1 MLDLPEL
8 FAPASSVRGRTSIVC
23 SSKIDLN
30 PPTER
35 VVIVTGPSGYFLV
48 IPIRPGHIGSASRS
62 AICGCLEWHYRRKR
76 TDSEGIQ
83 ELPGSLVRVRGSG
96 AGAEE
101 KQGAVTCTGSETTR
115 QKGSAGGAS

>member
-35 VVIVTGPSGYFLV
+35 VVIVTGPSGDSLLFPFDLD
-48 IPIRPGHIGSASRS
+48 ILDRPLARQF
-62 AICGCLEWHYRRKR
+62 AA
-76 TDSEGIQ
+76 
-83 ELPGSLVRVRGSG
+83 VRVALSQE
-96 AGAEE
+96 AY
-101 KQGAVTCTGSETTR
+101 
-115 QKGSAGGAS
+115 